1 MMAEVDREV
10 THEILKLMSLMDDT
24 TKSKLNTRFTQDV
37 RSAKRKK
44 EAFDSMFLPAQKPN
58 ITSATTEYVKSPAT
72 RNLYENLQRLAE
84 DDTKIPIAKEINTLT
99 EGMGKRMT
107 IQSGHQP
114 NDAYGEGLT
123 QVMLIIF
130 IAWTD

>member
-10 THEILKLMSLMDDT
+10 THEKLKLMSLMDDT

-58 ITSATTEYVKSPAT
+58 ITSATT
-72 RNLYENLQRLAE
+72 
-84 DDTKIPIAKEINTLT
+84 
-99 EGMGKRMT
+99 
-107 IQSGHQP
+107 
-114 NDAYGEGLT
+114 
-123 QVMLIIF
+123 
-130 IAWTD
+130 